1 MKKKKHYYNK
11 NKFEIKIPKNATVI
25 DIMRCIRPDSDIKEK
40 LWLDFANDIILKKK
54 KIFLPEYENL
64 AIILG
69 LIHSKQTLGMIIRY
83 LYSIENYNPFTDII
97 PLYEE
102 TPEDVFNIIVKKQN
116 YIKKYLFY
124 KSKHNGVLTLFNT
137 KYNPV
142 YLDNYEVV
150 IGLSDEYVYIY
161 SKDLNY
167 ILKKLNNIEPD
178 VWTIQNN
185 YIINWNKKTKL
196 NFFNKK
202 ISNILKKGE

>member
-11 NKFEIKIPKNATVI
+11 NKFEIKIHKNATVI

-54 KIFLPEYENL
+54 KLFLPEYENL

-142 YLDNYEVV
+142 YLDNYEVI

-161 SKDLNY
+161 SNDLNY